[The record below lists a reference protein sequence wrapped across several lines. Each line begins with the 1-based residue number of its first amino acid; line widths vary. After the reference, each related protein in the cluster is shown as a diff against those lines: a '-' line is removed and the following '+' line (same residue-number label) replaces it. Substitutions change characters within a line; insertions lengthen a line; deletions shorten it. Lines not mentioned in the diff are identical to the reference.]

1 MAATWTSLGS
11 RSVSSVQLLTE
22 AAPSGADGVSLADV
36 LSVVPIVH
44 AEAGQTLSGGGSL
57 LGYIKANGLWVRAP
71 HSDLLLDSVVGLT
84 HAALPTLNV
93 TSPRDR
99 FAIIASGVTVSG
111 GTTITIEL
119 FCVSRSG
126 LELL

>member
-1 MAATWTSLGS
+1 MAASWTSLAG

-22 AAPSGADGVSLADV
+22 AAPTGLDGIPLADV
-36 LSVVPIVH
+36 LSVVPIIH
-44 AEAGQTLSGGGSL
+44 AEAGQTISGGGSL
-57 LGYIKANGLWVRAP
+57 LGYVKANGLWVRAP
-71 HSDLLLDSVVGLT
+71 HSDLLLDTVVGLT

-99 FAIIASGVTVSG
+99 FALIANGVTVSG
-111 GTTITIEL
+111 GTTVTLEL

-126 LELL
+126 LEIL